1 MEAEVKQKLMCH
13 AGLVRKMGK
22 EGRSLWKIDKLC

>member
-13 AGLVRKMGK
+13 AGLDREMGK
-22 EGRSLWKIDKLC
+22 EGRSPEDS